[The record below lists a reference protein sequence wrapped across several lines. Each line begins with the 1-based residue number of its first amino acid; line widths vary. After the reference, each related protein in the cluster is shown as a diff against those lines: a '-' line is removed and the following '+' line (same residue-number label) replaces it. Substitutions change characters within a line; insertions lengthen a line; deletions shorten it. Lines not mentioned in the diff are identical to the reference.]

1 MPTCGPLSS
10 FLSRGAPPEGVRNAK
25 NPTRSYCP
33 KRTCMRMTC
42 GTRGLE
48 LYQRAAA
55 YTEGA
60 HVFAWL
66 AMRSDG
72 RALVF
77 CDGRLAELRGI
88 ARPPFLTCGVPEGRR
103 PRSWGRLPH
112 RWATSEQRRLRG
124 HARRWCQ
131 RSSNATI
138 ASVIA
143 ASSSLPVRRLLSGPA
158 WCPALVLRAGGA
170 REPEAS
176 CSQSCSSSSC
186 YCC

>member
-1 MPTCGPLSS
+1 
-10 FLSRGAPPEGVRNAK
+10 
-25 NPTRSYCP
+25 
-33 KRTCMRMTC
+33 MRMTC

-186 YCC
+186 YCCWQAADSVCAVADVAST